1 MTFRLAEA
9 FDRSLEAI
17 KWPAAVLSLLSLPVA
32 LFAFGKLVL
41 RCFSEPLDL
50 LPLLAG
56 AIVLM
61 LAWRQ
66 FRWFAWGASKVIVWE
81 HELTHAIFAWLTGHK
96 VLRQEWLNE
105 DGGKIEFVGRGNW
118 LITVA
123 PYFFPTSAFLLLV
136 PALLMPFNFLPWSQL
151 ALGVALGFHLV
162 STYIETHR
170 DQSDLKKLG
179 WVFCWLFLPT
189 ANVIAVA
196 LLIAYAQS
204 GLQGVGEYFADGWD
218 WLKWLRSAYLPSLT
232 WLPGSPE

>member
-1 MTFRLAEA
+1 
-9 FDRSLEAI
+9 
-17 KWPAAVLSLLSLPVA
+17 
-32 LFAFGKLVL
+32 
-41 RCFSEPLDL
+41 
-50 LPLLAG
+50 
-56 AIVLM
+56 M

-96 VLRQEWLNE
+96 VLRQEWLNDE
-105 DGGKIEFVGRGNW
+105 GGKIEFVGRGNW

-136 PALLMPFNFLPWSQL
+136 PALVMPFNFLPWPQL

-170 DQSDLKKLG
+170 DQSDLKKIG

-204 GLQGVGEYFADGWD
+204 GFEGMAEYFSDGWE
-218 WLKWLRSAYLPSLT
+218 WLKWLRSKYLPNQT
-232 WLPGSPE
+232 WLPGSP